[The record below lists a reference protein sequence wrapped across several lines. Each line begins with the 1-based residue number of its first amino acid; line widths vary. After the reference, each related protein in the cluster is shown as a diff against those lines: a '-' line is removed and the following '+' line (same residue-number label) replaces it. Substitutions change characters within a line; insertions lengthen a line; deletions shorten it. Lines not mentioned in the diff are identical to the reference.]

1 MTLSKTD
8 LTSAFTKA
16 TKKQAIKPAIRLNC
30 KSRICF
36 ILFPYIGLGYPFIYV
51 CIG

>member
-8 LTSAFTKA
+8 SISAFTKA
-16 TKKQAIKPAIRLNC
+16 TKKLAIKPPIRLSC
-30 KSRICF
+30 KSQICF